1 MFVSCRYQS
10 GCSRFGC
17 ILLTRVPT
25 TRTARKYTGL
35 TVHYGFHQ
43 KSPRKYRMARILMG
57 RITRILSGLYGPRF
71 AETAYLSGPT
81 IAALYGPS
89 RSYTGTCGEVLLS
102 LPVCTDIKFF
112 TRGNY
117 LSLAQILFTFP
128 EKKFPLY
135 GTKILQRNLTPRN

>member
-1 MFVSCRYQS
+1 MFGQ
-10 GCSRFGC
+10 
-17 ILLTRVPT
+17 TRVPT

-89 RSYTGTCGEVLLS
+89 RSLYRYLRGSIAVLTS
-102 LPVCTDIKFF
+102 MHRHIKFF

-128 EKKFPLY
+128 EQKFPLY
-135 GTKILQRNLTPRN
+135 GTKILQRNLTPGN